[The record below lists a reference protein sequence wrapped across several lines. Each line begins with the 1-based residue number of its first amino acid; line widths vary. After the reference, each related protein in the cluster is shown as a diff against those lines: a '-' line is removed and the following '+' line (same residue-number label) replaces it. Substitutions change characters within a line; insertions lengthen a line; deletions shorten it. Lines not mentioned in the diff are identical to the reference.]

1 MSETRELYST
11 YVNPFLIE
19 SNRSMPDEMAVIGA
33 GNIGP
38 DIAYYMRTGAPDKK
52 LYLVDV
58 AEEPLKNAEK
68 RFQGYAEK
76 ALARKILSR
85 EQADQVLGN
94 IVYTTDYN
102 ELKNCKLVI
111 EAATEDLNIK
121 RKIFAQLESVV
132 SDDTVLTSN
141 TSGIPADRIFNE
153 MKHPERSTVTHFFAP
168 AWRSMAVEVVRWD
181 TLDKEV
187 LNFLI
192 WFFANTGKAPVVT
205 KNVFSFLLNRI
216 FENWTNEAASLLDK
230 ATTYEVDDV
239 AEEFVGAGPFFVLDM
254 AGGNPLT
261 YKSQKLR
268 MEENPCYKPPEILRS
283 VKSWNLKK
291 RGEKVEMPD
300 EHRKWIRDRLIGL
313 VFSQCFDI
321 ADRNIGTRS
330 DLNFGSLIALGF
342 KKGVFDTM
350 ADMGPEEVKRIADAF
365 VTERPGYPAPTK
377 AIEEYLDFHR
387 DILVDEKDGVRI
399 ITIRRPQAANALGWG
414 TTAEILAELKKGE
427 ADPAVKGF
435 ILTGYGNKAFCAGA
449 DIGGFVNAFD
459 NKEAG
464 IGLAKGNSE
473 MLHYMDQMSKPVVA
487 AVNGLA
493 MGGGVETILRCHSVV
508 AVKKAFFRLP
518 EITLG
523 ILPGMGGLVI
533 PYRKWPH
540 AATAFH
546 EMIGK
551 GKIMKAGEAR
561 ELRIINQLVDNF
573 KELIDAAMKE
583 VDRLQGNIPRISDA
597 PVDIPEFVVPEKP
610 AAANGDPL
618 SKEVLNVIADVI
630 NRGAKTEGLYNA
642 LAINYERSGDTH
654 CLEDSKEGVMAFLE
668 KRKPN
673 FKQ

>member
-1 MSETRELYST
+1 MSETKELYST
-11 YVNPFLIE
+11 FVNPFLIE
-19 SNRSMPDEMAVIGA
+19 SNRPMPDEMAVIGA

-58 AEEPLKNAEK
+58 VEEPLKNAEK

-76 ALARKILSR
+76 ALSRKILTQ
-85 EQADQVLGN
+85 EEVDQVLGN
-94 IVYTTDYN
+94 IVYTTDYSQ
-102 ELKNCKLVI
+102 LKNCKLII
-111 EAATEDLNIK
+111 EAATEDINIK
-121 RKIFAQLESVV
+121 KKIFGTLESIV
-132 SDDTVLTSN
+132 SEDTVLTSN
-141 TSGIPADRIFNE
+141 TSGIPADQIFNE
-153 MKHPERSTVTHFFAP
+153 MKHPERCTVTHFFAP

-181 TLDKEV
+181 SLDSEV

-216 FENWTNEAASLLDK
+216 FENWTNEAAVLLDK
-230 ATTYEVDDV
+230 ATTFEVDDV
-239 AEEFVGAGPFFVLDM
+239 AEEFVGAGPFFVLNM

-261 YKSQKLR
+261 YESQLRR
-268 MEENPCYKPPEILRS
+268 MEENPCYEPPKIFKS
-283 VKSWNLKK
+283 VKTWNLKK
-291 RGEKVEMPD
+291 RGEKVEMP
-300 EHRKWIRDRLIGL
+300 EAHRKWIRDRLIGL

-350 ADMGPEEVKRIADAF
+350 ADMGAEEVKRIADAF
-365 VTERPGYPAPTK
+365 AAERPGYPVPTK
-377 AIEEYLDFHR
+377 QIEEYLDFPR
-387 DILVDEKDGVRI
+387 DILVDDKDGVRI

-414 TTAEILAELKKGE
+414 TAAEILAELTKGE

-459 NKEAG
+459 DKEAG

-473 MLHYMDQMSKPVVA
+473 MLHYIDQMTKPVVA

-493 MGGGVETILRCHSVV
+493 MGGGVETMLRCHSVV
-508 AVKKAFFRLP
+508 AVKKAYFRLP
-518 EITLG
+518 EVTLG

-540 AATAFH
+540 AAEKFH

-551 GKIMKAGEAR
+551 AKIMKADEAR
-561 ELRIINQLVDNF
+561 ELRIVNHLVDDF
-573 KELIDAAMKE
+573 AELIDVAMLE

-597 PVDIPEFVVPEKP
+597 PVDIPEFVVAKEPTII
-610 AAANGDPL
+610 NGIPQ
-618 SKEVLNVIADVI
+618 SKEVLTVIADVI
-630 NRGAKTEGLYNA
+630 NRGAKTEGLYDA
-642 LAINYERSGDTH
+642 LEINYERSGDTH

-668 KRKPN
+668 RRKPI